1 MKPLFPTIP
10 KGKAPK
16 VGRSVVTTNASCF
29 RRGRSLSKHSG
40 HKTLLPLQEGAAVRL
55 NVGIRDPIAAARLD
69 PTQHK
74 PREKSV
80 SRASWTQPTCS
91 RGNAAW
97 HMTCAKQ
104 TWAQTGTAPDT
115 AVLANQGSLSQD
127 WGHKA
132 SGGCQANPGSGR
144 FSPA

>member
-80 SRASWTQPTCS
+80 Q
-91 RGNAAW
+91 GIV
-97 HMTCAKQ
+97 
-104 TWAQTGTAPDT
+104 DT
-115 AVLANQGSLSQD
+115 TDLLKRQCCLAHDL
-127 WGHKA
+127 
-132 SGGCQANPGSGR
+132 CQADLGTDWHS
-144 FSPA
+144 S